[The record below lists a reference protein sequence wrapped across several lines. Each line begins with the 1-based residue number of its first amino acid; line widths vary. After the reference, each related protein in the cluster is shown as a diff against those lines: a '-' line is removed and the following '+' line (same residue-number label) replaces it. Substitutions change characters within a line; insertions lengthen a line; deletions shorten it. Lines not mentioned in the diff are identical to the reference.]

1 MGYFRRRGR
10 MRNLGLVPAHRVD
23 GEDVEVRV
31 VLQPVV
37 ATEDEDVPAHLGRK
51 RVSKIGAQVG
61 PNHAANLSGLVLGCI
76 EADFLHLRF

>member
-1 MGYFRRRGR
+1 MGYSRRRGR

-37 ATEDEDVPAHLGRK
+37 AAEDEDVPAHLGRK
-51 RVSKIGAQVG
+51 RFQTGA